1 LFKFFESSGK
11 QLPLCLESSLTN
23 SLGKALP
30 LIHHMQGFVKMG
42 KSNVKPIFVADYS
55 KKYTQVILKH
65 DLDNC

>member
-1 LFKFFESSGK
+1 
-11 QLPLCLESSLTN
+11 
-23 SLGKALP
+23 
-30 LIHHMQGFVKMG
+30 MQGFVKMG